1 SSSSARSAI
10 RAAERGAHQLTRRVR
25 SRKRIA
31 LIGCAVFAVLSF
43 AFAVQGGMPWW
54 AGAFWV
60 VCFLAL
66 LLPGSKGMLDEVEL
80 DELGV
85 TRRFG
90 PRLGK
95 KRQERLL
102 WDDLVR

>member
-1 SSSSARSAI
+1 M
-10 RAAERGAHQLTRRVR
+10 TRRVR

-66 LLPGSKGMLDEVEL
+66 LLPGSKGKVFQAGRHIPHL
-80 DELGV
+80 
-85 TRRFG
+85 
-90 PRLGK
+90 
-95 KRQERLL
+95 
-102 WDDLVR
+102 